1 MVQWQD
7 PTYAIELLK
16 MTKTTIDKGVAVMTN
31 IENHSRYLESYC
43 PAGKNEAAVAA
54 AWKEAVSFGAELL
67 ALKYIGCSTLEDAFE
82 AAVDRRVV
90 DGDESTAREKCLRML
105 RLNPKFKTSPT
116 TSVFPAS
123 ILELTESMLN
133 GVRLLLV
140 AVVSLLFFADC
151 AISRAYVSRADVL
164 RADVSHVE
172 RR

>member
-1 MVQWQD
+1 
-7 PTYAIELLK
+7 
-16 MTKTTIDKGVAVMTN
+16 MTETTIDKGVAVMTN
-31 IENHSRYLESYC
+31 IENHSRKLEFVC
-43 PAGKNEAAVAA
+43 PAGKNESAVAA
-54 AWKEAVSFGAELL
+54 AWREAVSFGAELL
-67 ALKYIGCSTLEDAFE
+67 ALKYIGRYTLEGAFE
-82 AAVDRRVV
+82 AAVEMRAV
-90 DGDESTAREKCLRML
+90 DDDDPTAREKCLRML

-140 AVVSLLFFADC
+140 AVVSLLFFAAC

-164 RADVSHVE
+164 RADVSRAV

>member
-1 MVQWQD
+1 M
-7 PTYAIELLK
+7 
-16 MTKTTIDKGVAVMTN
+16 
-31 IENHSRYLESYC
+31 
-43 PAGKNEAAVAA
+43 
-54 AWKEAVSFGAELL
+54 
-67 ALKYIGCSTLEDAFE
+67 EDAFE
-82 AAVDRRVV
+82 AAVERRVV

-140 AVVSLLFFADC
+140 AVVSLLFFAAC